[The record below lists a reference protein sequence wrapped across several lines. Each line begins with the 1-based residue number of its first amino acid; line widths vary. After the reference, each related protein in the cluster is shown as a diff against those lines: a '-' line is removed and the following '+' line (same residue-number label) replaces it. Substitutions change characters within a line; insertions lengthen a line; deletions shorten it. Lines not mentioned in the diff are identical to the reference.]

1 MPAKERRIGPN
12 GKNGAGFGLGKA
24 KCSRPAV
31 EIHVVFSDQA
41 LQFSNSVASRYF
53 YE

>member
-1 MPAKERRIGPN
+1 MGHN
-12 GKNGAGFGLGKA
+12 SKNGSGIALGKQKSA
-24 KCSRPAV
+24 RPAV

-41 LQFSNSVASRYF
+41 MQFQSSVASRYF